1 MADIVIK
8 NGLVLTMNPL
18 DNQKLIKSNVI
29 IEDGLIKEIS
39 SSNDSA
45 NQVIDASGC
54 VVMPGLV
61 NTHTHAAMTLLRGY
75 ADDLSLKSWL
85 ENNMWP
91 VEAQM
96 SSDDIYTGTLLACA
110 EMIKSGTTSFA
121 DMYFEPDSIAK
132 AVEKSGMRAS
142 ISYGMIELG
151 DTEKGKIELKK
162 GKKFVDEWTGKA
174 GGRINTMYGPHAPN
188 TCSKDFLV
196 KVKNQARKDGKK
208 IHIHVL
214 ETEAELN
221 EMKEKYGKCSINMLE
236 DIDFFDKDILAA
248 HCVWLS
254 QGDIEILNEKNVNVS
269 HNPTSNMK
277 LASGTSPVYDMWR
290 KGVNLSIGTDGC
302 ASNNNLDMFKE
313 MKLASLLQKVTN
325 NDPTVLKAYDVIKM
339 ATSNGASS
347 MDIKSG
353 ILKEGFNADL
363 ILVDMNKLHL
373 TPIYDPISHLVY
385 SANGSDVKT
394 TIVNGKVLMDN
405 YRLTN
410 LDEKLIMQEASNTS
424 QDLIDRVKSVAQ

>member
-1 MADIVIK
+1 
-8 NGLVLTMNPL
+8 
-18 DNQKLIKSNVI
+18 
-29 IEDGLIKEIS
+29 
-39 SSNDSA
+39 
-45 NQVIDASGC
+45 
-54 VVMPGLV
+54 
-61 NTHTHAAMTLLRGY
+61 
-75 ADDLSLKSWL
+75 
-85 ENNMWP
+85 
-91 VEAQM
+91 M